1 MAYATYQYQRDN
13 RFRTLF
19 AAVGTIVTGL
29 VLAFA
34 MLAPAFAVPTGTSTT
49 FGDATEEADGVH
61 LFYSTTQ
68 PYSGIDFE
76 VEPGTTVDE
85 ITSLEATLAV
95 LEGNCGGGS
104 PRYVIETATGN
115 IVVYVG
121 DAPSFTNCTDGST
134 GNLIDDEDLRVDT
147 SQVGGTFYDTWANAL
162 TLAGTDEVTGVS
174 LVVDGFSGVSQEF
187 LVTSANVA
195 GVAYNF
201 VEPEM
206 PEEATTK
213 EECKNGGW
221 MNFQA
226 GYKNQGQ
233 CIASVVSSENS
244 RHNRQ

>member
-1 MAYATYQYQRDN
+1 MAYATFQYQREN
-13 RFRTLF
+13 KFRSLFIALGTLL
-19 AAVGTIVTGL
+19 TGL

-34 MLAPAFAVPTGTSTT
+34 LIAPTFAAPTGTTST

-68 PYSGIDFE
+68 PFSGINFD

-85 ITSLEATLAV
+85 ITSLEATLQV
-95 LEGNCGGGS
+95 LEGNCAGGS
-104 PRYVIETATGN
+104 PRYQIETAAGN
-115 IVVYVG
+115 IFVYVG

-162 TLAGTDEVTGVS
+162 TLVGTEEVTGVS
-174 LVVDGFSGVSQEF
+174 LVADGFSGVSQEF

-201 VEPEM
+201 VAPEL
-206 PEEATTK
+206 PEAATAK

-226 GYKNQGQ
+226 DYKNQGQ

-244 RHNRQ
+244 RHHRQ